1 MHFSRLK
8 IFCGVCRSFS
18 NHVTN
23 AILANKPMMAAMLLQ
38 LVNRVASKL
47 FSCVNTLF
55 WCNKYAWPLATW
67 LIKLFYFFIET
78 LKQHM
83 RTCRFIP
90 WWTSSVTPIMTHEVQ
105 LWRWGLHWGVSL
117 HEKFSDLLLF
127 YQETVMCARTAEMV
141 VEHVVFFPS
150 PTKEKFTINVPKTTR
165 N

>member
-55 WCNKYAWPLATW
+55 
-67 LIKLFYFFIET
+67 
-78 LKQHM
+78 
-83 RTCRFIP
+83 
-90 WWTSSVTPIMTHEVQ
+90 
-105 LWRWGLHWGVSL
+105 
-117 HEKFSDLLLF
+117 
-127 YQETVMCARTAEMV
+127 
-141 VEHVVFFPS
+141 
-150 PTKEKFTINVPKTTR
+150 
-165 N
+165 